1 MTADELSAKL
11 TELETTVT
19 SLTKR
24 AEDAEYQVTL
34 AKLGAKDQ
42 EAHSEF
48 SETEQQAFRA
58 APEAERTAMLAKARA
73 TIQKRNDEA
82 SQMPELIRKQ
92 FETIEKALAQAN
104 ARAEVAEAVAKKARD
119 ISELAELAKR
129 AEAEFSGLP
138 GTADEKAVILKAL
151 CTKLSP
157 EERMGVESLLKAG
170 NACLA
175 AGMRDV
181 GKASPQGTGG
191 DSWAQIETLAK
202 ARAAK
207 DGIPQAE
214 AVCKVLDE
222 NPELY
227 TAYVSTSK

>member
-1 MTADELSAKL
+1 MAVTSS
-11 TELETTVT
+11 LETP
-19 SLTKR
+19 
-24 AEDAEYQVTL
+24 L
-34 AKLGAKDQ
+34 APAT
-42 EAHSEF
+42 A
-48 SETEQQAFRA
+48 TPVP
-58 APEAERTAMLAKARA
+58 APEVPDATPDKEAEK
-73 TIQKRNDEA
+73 
-82 SQMPELIRKQ
+82 PEPSSGTYGRGPDIPVKQ
-92 FETIEKALAQAN
+92 FLVDQIDQINLAENYAPDVLDPI
-104 ARAEVAEAVAKKARD
+104 RPAEVAEAVAKKARD